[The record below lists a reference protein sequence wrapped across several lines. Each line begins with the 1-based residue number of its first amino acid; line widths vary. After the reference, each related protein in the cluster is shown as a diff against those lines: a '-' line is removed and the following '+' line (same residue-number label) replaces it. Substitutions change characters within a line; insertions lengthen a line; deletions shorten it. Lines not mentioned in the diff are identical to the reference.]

1 MSNYYIIFYE
11 GSSNTGTRFRTE
23 AEAIAYIQELVSRG
37 KTNIKLINPDN
48 TVRYYDDDGRQIIK
62 GDDNTSQVPQNTGN
76 NQGGITY
83 TDGPIVQH
91 KADYWGEDADLYR
104 STKLGIKL
112 SETEFLTRYKG
123 KDTHDNLLDQYKRY
137 SQSFDVKQENMQL
150 QKQKSWEREGYWE
163 NFPAYKELEQFL
175 QWYFPETKAT
185 ILRQRQPFDFDIA
198 IGTPEMETELL
209 NLMRNRVTAGRGL
222 TPPPTDLAKA
232 WENAYASRLPAL
244 EAAQK
249 EEKDAAR
256 EQLDAMGFG
265 ANTTVGYSSL
275 NDLAN
280 KASIERE
287 ALKFESNVGLAQA
300 KEADWAR
307 LNAFEMQGQQMGDAD
322 IANLFSMLARPEERE
337 RRNIE
342 SRIAEEMGV
351 RGLPS
356 MVSLGTPTL
365 GAGVQ
370 GASNAFSSGLGYQS
384 SMYSTDMGADL
395 TKWEAQFMEPY
406 LEEASKGG
414 GGGGKK

>member
-1 MSNYYIIFYE
+1 MGE
-11 GSSNTGTRFRTE
+11 
-23 AEAIAYIQELVSRG
+23 
-37 KTNIKLINPDN
+37 NPLY
-48 TVRYYDDDGRQIIK
+48 RQPWEYDDYDPQTGQSEQ
-62 GDDNTSQVPQNTGN
+62 GNQVQQDLGIRKPDAGN

-83 TDGPIVQH
+83 TDGPIVNH
-91 KADYWGEDADLYR
+91 KADYWGEDADLYN

-112 SETEFLTRYKG
+112 SETEFLTRYKD

-137 SQSFDVKQENMQL
+137 SQSFDVKQENMRL
-150 QKQKSWEREGYWE
+150 QKQESWEREGYWE

-175 QWYFPETKAT
+175 QWYFPEAKAT

-342 SRIAEEMGV
+342 ARIAEEMGV

-356 MVSLGTPTL
+356 MVSLGSPTL

>member
-1 MSNYYIIFYE
+1 MGHAGQDLVYV
-11 GSSNTGTRFRTE
+11 TDADFRKN
-23 AEAIAYIQELVSRG
+23 G
-37 KTNIKLINPDN
+37 W
-48 TVRYYDDDGRQIIK
+48 DG
-62 GDDNTSQVPQNTGN
+62 V
-76 NQGGITY
+76 Y
-83 TDGPIVQH
+83 HDGPHVQH
-91 KADYWGEDADLYR
+91 KAGYWGDDPDLYS
-104 STKLGIKL
+104 STKAGRKKTW
-112 SETEFLTRYKG
+112 EEFR
-123 KDTHDNLLDQYKRY
+123 DRY
-137 SQSFDVKQENMQL
+137 SEYDTEENLREQYEKYEISFQAKQVSMQIEKQE
-150 QKQKSWEREGYWE
+150 SWEREGYWE

-175 QWYFPETKAT
+175 QWYFPEAKTT

-256 EQLDAMGFG
+256 EQLDALGFG

-356 MVSLGTPTL
+356 MVSLGSPTL